1 MSRQEFTTTSIA
13 LTPEQFEALT
23 DRAKQAGMARSAY
36 LRELVARDLGE
47 TVRLVDHARL
57 DKARSEL
64 EEALGEIKAW
74 VAVGEAQVA
83 ALRGEA

>member
-1 MSRQEFTTTSIA
+1 MSRRDFTTTSIA
-13 LTPEQFEALT
+13 LTPDQFEALT
-23 DRAKQAGMARSAY
+23 ERAKQAGMARSAY

-64 EEALGEIKAW
+64 EEALTAIREW
-74 VAVGEAQVA
+74 TSVAEVQVS